1 MNRAA
6 RRRGDSPKGRARQ
19 LLLLAGGAAALLA
32 VAAGIVFAVVSAGGD
47 DAGANPGVGG
57 TPGIRTPSTG
67 GTRGGPEPVLTGP
80 ASRLAASAE
89 DIGGG
94 IQGVPPESLNLTPD
108 EYADPSLG
116 PFRNIDEGRDKVTEW
131 GYVEGYVTVLEPD
144 GLLAGVAQG
153 RFYVRVEAHLFGT
166 PQGAA
171 AAFAWYND
179 IYSGID
185 GLTPEDAAP
194 LANESA
200 SWKSLQGKIENTDL
214 DRAYHRFIFRRGNLV
229 AIVQT
234 VGADTFMTIDPARD
248 IAVVV
253 DERALGSRAAPTP
266 TPSGG
271 TLPPTP
277 VPTR

>member
-6 RRRGDSPKGRARQ
+6 RRRGEEPGARWRQ
-19 LLLLAGGAAALLA
+19 LLLLLGGAVAVLL
-32 VAAGIVFAVVSAGGD
+32 VAAAVVFALVSGGD
-47 DAGANPGVGG
+47 DGDANPAAGG

-67 GTRGGPEPVLTGP
+67 GTRGGPEPLLDGP
-80 ASRLAASAE
+80 ASKFVASE
-89 DIGGG
+89 QDIGEGL
-94 IQGVPPESLNLTPD
+94 QGVPDESSVLTPATF
-108 EYADPSLG
+108 ADASLG
-116 PFRNIDEGRDKVTEW
+116 PFRNIDEGRAKVQEW
-131 GYVEGYVTVLEPD
+131 GYLEGQIGILQPD
-144 GLLAGVAQG
+144 GLLAGVVQG
-153 RFYVRVEAHLFGT
+153 RYYVRIETHLFGSI
-166 PQGAA
+166 QGASD
-171 AAFAWYND
+171 AFDWYNELYAGND
-179 IYSGID
+179 A
-185 GLTPEDAAP
+185 LTAEQAEP

-200 SWKSLQGKIENTDL
+200 SWKSIDGKVENSDL

-248 IAVVV
+248 IAVIV
-253 DERALGSRAAPTP
+253 DERALGNRAAPTP